1 MSRAVPEEI
10 NTLVTSSVLK
20 FGKELHY
27 FEIENVHIR
36 NEILYY
42 HLYSWKPSFIESVLL
57 KINPAFL
64 ERNLETYS

>member
-1 MSRAVPEEI
+1 MFRAIPEEI

-27 FEIENVHIR
+27 FKIENMHIR
-36 NEILYY
+36 NDILYY
-42 HLYSWKPSFIESVLL
+42 RLYSWKLSLIESVLL
-57 KINPAFL
+57 KIKPAFL